1 MVVTTTKEKKRKICE
16 FSGYLAGSLLVSM
29 PHISDARF
37 HKSLVFL
44 CGHDENGAM
53 GLVVNRVLEDITLKD
68 LFQQMDIESSPVCEK
83 YPIHFGG
90 PVEGGKGFVLH
101 TADYRHPTTLVI
113 NEQYGVTATLDIL
126 SAIAEE
132 KGPKSSI
139 LALGYAGW
147 GPGQLDA
154 ELQSNNWLELEPDE
168 QLIFQVPYWK
178 KWNSAISKLGI
189 EEMMLTP
196 DLGHA

>member
-1 MVVTTTKEKKRKICE
+1 MTIGSAKEKKHKISE
-16 FSGYLAGSLLVSM
+16 FSGYLTGSLLVAM

-37 HKSLVFL
+37 HKSLVFV

-53 GLVVNRVLEDITLKD
+53 GLVVNRVLEEITLKD
-68 LFQQMDIESSPVCEK
+68 LFQQMNMETSPVCES

-101 TADYRHPTTLVI
+101 TADYQQATTLVI
-113 NEQYGVTATLDIL
+113 NDQYGVTATLDIL

-132 KGPKSSI
+132 KGPKFSI

-154 ELQSNNWLELEPDE
+154 ELQSNNWLEVEPDE
-168 QLIFQVPYWK
+168 NLIFQVPYWK
-178 KWNSAISKLGI
+178 KWEAAISKLGI